1 MNFNRR
7 TSHETSCCKIRSSL
21 ALRGSESQLFGC
33 VHEMKDQLK
42 TDPDFLSKI
51 ITGDESRSGDKATIK
66 SMEKC
71 IISETKKGEASQI
84 KCENHV
90 DLLL

>member
-1 MNFNRR
+1 MV
-7 TSHETSCCKIRSSL
+7 L
-21 ALRGSESQLFGC
+21 WVQ
-33 VHEMKDQLK
+33 
-42 TDPDFLSKI
+42 P
-51 ITGDESRSGDKATIK
+51 GDKATIK

-71 IISETKKGEASQI
+71 IVSETKKGEASQI

>member
-1 MNFNRR
+1 MDVCR
-7 TSHETSCCKIRSSL
+7 
-21 ALRGSESQLFGC
+21 
-33 VHEMKDQLK
+33 EMKDQLK

-51 ITGDESRSGDKATIK
+51 ITGDESWCYGYDPETKHRSTQWK
-66 SMEKC
+66 KC